1 MAMETV
7 PKSLGPNM
15 EARTNVTKA
24 KIAFSPLFIR
34 YDHSTAPRKVRC
46 GTGISFP
53 ESTISLALTLIF
65 ISLTGHRTGPGSI
78 TILTVGCSGSA
89 GREKPCGLS

>member
-24 KIAFSPLFIR
+24 KIAFS
-34 YDHSTAPRKVRC
+34 YSSGTTTAQLRGRFGAAQV
-46 GTGISFP
+46 SA
-53 ESTISLALTLIF
+53 SLNQRFHL
-65 ISLTGHRTGPGSI
+65 P
-78 TILTVGCSGSA
+78 
-89 GREKPCGLS
+89 